1 MQEARRNGPLV
12 PRSLFLIPICEPK
25 TGNLLIKA
33 PGVPIGN
40 SGVSHARIL
49 SYPLRLPPLG
59 VAYRQPTGLPA
70 TRLRGRVARPNPAIS
85 PQAAAPRRY
94 LRFVRLIWRLGN
106 VYLRFVRLSEHDTL
120 GITALRLLESCGS
133 RSASTLPSTPRNA
146 DSPLFSPLSAPIHL
160 SVHDFQWAIGKG
172 SSQTAPRTVFV
183 LYDDNQLGRDIQGR
197 GEDST
202 LPGFRAPISTIHAR
216 RFGNGQ
222 YYENTSSLDVQAK
235 WKSCTTPPTSA
246 TRGGS
251 TRSPAMRTRP
261 ICSAVLP
268 RRTTAARPPSPR
280 CVRRSAMR
288 SSVRS
293 RRPGCRNIRSSSTR
307 LV

>member
-1 MQEARRNGPLV
+1 MDAYLAFKGLIRV
-12 PRSLFLIPICEPK
+12 PWDI
-25 TGNLLIKA
+25 
-33 PGVPIGN
+33 
-40 SGVSHARIL
+40 
-49 SYPLRLPPLG
+49 
-59 VAYRQPTGLPA
+59 
-70 TRLRGRVARPNPAIS
+70 
-85 PQAAAPRRY
+85 Y
-94 LRFVRLIWRLGN
+94 LRFRGLVAKYERLQNGMVPMAIGAQYSRYHVSAPPRN
-106 VYLRFVRLSEHDTL
+106 VDRCFATVE
-120 GITALRLLESCGS
+120 
-133 RSASTLPSTPRNA
+133 STPRNA

-246 TRGGS
+246 TRGG
-251 TRSPAMRTRP
+251 RDRK
-261 ICSAVLP
+261 
-268 RRTTAARPPSPR
+268 
-280 CVRRSAMR
+280 
-288 SSVRS
+288 SV
-293 RRPGCRNIRSSSTR
+293 
-307 LV
+307 V